1 MQNINEI
8 ITNNFHQNINYIES
22 HNPTLFSKL
31 SSYDT
36 AVTNG
41 HYKEKYEL
49 VYENDNFDVLEKT
62 TGKYLYQKQ
71 SSKYATLAAQ
81 SIEYGVQESTFEGFA
96 SIHISDED
104 VQTQLSNKPF
114 AHHMSG
120 FSQIINFTQKNS
132 PQNIK
137 LKNLYKYIFF
147 GTGLGLHFTTIAKK
161 IAAKVYLIIEDDL
174 ELFRLSLFTTNY
186 AKLAKNAKLIFSV
199 FENQNEFVTTA
210 QKFLQEQYHYNHYIK
225 FFQMLSHS
233 NEKREEFHVAVGSQS
248 HQLFFYH
255 HLLIQYLQ
263 PLEYMF
269 EEYKFLNASLNFSAL
284 SSEEN
289 PFLLL
294 AAGPSLQKNIG
305 WVKENQEKF
314 IIVALSATLSLLEKH
329 NIIPDIITHL
339 DGFEAASIHFSKL
352 KTLQNFKNSLCF
364 FSDRTSREVLSLFDK
379 EQIYLF
385 ENGTTYKQNSLKPS
399 APDVG
404 SLSFQLLLRLK
415 VKTLYLLGLDLA
427 IDAQTGATHS
437 SEHSYNNRL
446 NIEKRLEKEN
456 TITYKETLFE
466 VAGNMQTKVL
476 TTAHFK
482 SSIDTI
488 NLSSKLL
495 KQEFQSIY
503 NLGEGAQFLGT
514 LPKNIHN
521 ITMKKCYKQETLEH
535 IKSLLQ
541 ESPLQEFTQ
550 EEYQALQ
557 NKHYKAQELQ
567 CFLLSY
573 QKRDFL
579 DAKEYLESLLELMKG
594 LSNPQLLQEHE
605 ISRVI
610 DSYLRYIISYI
621 FDFFNHENKVE
632 DKIAIAALNTSLT
645 MHLLQIIEFYM
656 QKLNTKLN
664 KG

>member
-1 MQNINEI
+1 MQNISAI
-8 ITNNFHQNINYIES
+8 ITENFHQNIHYIES
-22 HNPTLFSKL
+22 YHPSLFSKL
-31 SSYDT
+31 SDYDT

-41 HYKEKYEL
+41 HYREKYEL
-49 VYENDNFDVLEKT
+49 VYENENFDVLEKS

-71 SSKYATLAAQ
+71 STKYATLAAQ
-81 SIEYGVQESTFEGFA
+81 SIEYGVEENTFEGFA
-96 SIHISDED
+96 SIEISDED
-104 VQTQLSNKPF
+104 LQKQLSNEPF

-120 FSQIINFTQKNS
+120 FTPIIHFTQKNT
-132 PQNIK
+132 PQDIQ
-137 LKNLYKYIFF
+137 LKKLYKYIFF
-147 GTGLGLHFTTIAKK
+147 GTGLGLHLSTIVKK
-161 IAAKVYLIIEDDL
+161 IAAKVYLIVEDDL

-186 AKLAKNAKLIFSV
+186 AELAKNAKLIFSV
-199 FENQNEFVTTA
+199 FEDQNEFVTTA
-210 QKFLQEQYHYNHYIK
+210 QSFLQEQYPYNHYIK

-233 NEKREEFHVAVGSQS
+233 DEKREDFHVAVGSQS

-269 EEYKFLNASLNFSAL
+269 DGYKFLNFALDFSTL
-284 SSEEN
+284 SSEQK

-294 AAGPSLQKNIG
+294 AAGPSLQKNIE
-305 WVKENQEKF
+305 WVRENQEKF
-314 IIVALSATLSLLEKH
+314 IIVALSATLSLLEK
-329 NIIPDIITHL
+329 NRIIPDIITHL

-352 KTLQNFKNSLCF
+352 INLQNLKNSLCF
-364 FSDRTSREVLSLFDK
+364 FSDRTSPEVLSLFDK
-379 EQIYLF
+379 KQIYLF

-404 SLSFQLLLRLK
+404 SLSFQLLLKLK
-415 VKTLYLLGLDLA
+415 VKTFYLLGLDLA
-427 IDAQTGATHS
+427 IDSQTGATHS
-437 SEHSYNNRL
+437 NEHSYNHKL
-446 NIEKRLEKEN
+446 NIEKRLEKES
-456 TITYKETLFE
+456 TITYKESLFE

-495 KQEFQSIY
+495 KQEFQVIY
-503 NLGEGAQFLGT
+503 NLGEGAQFLEA

-521 ITMKKCYKQETLEH
+521 ITIKKWHKKETLEQ

-557 NKHYKAQELQ
+557 NKYNKAQELQ
-567 CFLLSY
+567 SFLLSS

-579 DAKEYLESLLELMKG
+579 DAKEYLESLLELIKE

-610 DSYLRYIISYI
+610 DSYLRYILTYI
-621 FDFFNHENKVE
+621 FDFFNHENRVE
-632 DKIAIAALNTSLT
+632 EKIAIGKLNTFLT
-645 MHLLQIIEFYM
+645 IHLLQIIEFYM